1 MINQRC
7 KENLDHRY
15 NVLRAVFQ
23 LIDPA
28 ASSVQLMGSKVEVK
42 LKKAEAMSWNVLSVP
57 RAEAVTSTDPSV
69 TKADTEAVTQR
80 VDAVDLSDL

>member
-1 MINQRC
+1 
-7 KENLDHRY
+7 
-15 NVLRAVFQ
+15 
-23 LIDPA
+23 
-28 ASSVQLMGSKVEVK
+28 MGSKVEVK